1 MHHGKD
7 INLDLN
13 VLISLR
19 QFCNKIWNS
28 YKFAMMNIGEGFQYD
43 PSAIKVDELNLADKW
58 ILTRL
63 NQSAKTINKN
73 FETYMFSEATTAF
86 QEFWVDCFCDRYL
99 EYSKI
104 ALKDE
109 KRAHLTRTI
118 L

>member
-1 MHHGKD
+1 
-7 INLDLN
+7 

-28 YKFAMMNIGEGFQYD
+28 YKFAMMNIGEGFKYD
-43 PSAIKVDELNLADKW
+43 PAAIKIDQLNLADKW
-58 ILTRL
+58 ILTKL
-63 NQSAKTINKN
+63 NEAAREINKN
-73 FETYMFSEATTAF
+73 FEGYFFSEATTVF
-86 QEFWVDCFCDRYL
+86 QEFWVDNFCDRYL

-109 KRAHLTRTI
+109 SRAHLTRTI